1 MEIFRHIEDP
11 RLSVSGSVVTLGNFD
26 GIHLGH
32 QALIRSIVE
41 AGKRLAS
48 LSVVLTFEP
57 HPLKVLAPDRAP
69 KLILTHKDKMRLFQS
84 LGVDIVVIQTFDAAF
99 ANVEAEDFVR
109 TFVVERL
116 KTKEIWV
123 GRDLRFGKGRKGSV
137 NDLIRW
143 GNAFGFTVGTI
154 EPIVVEGIRVSSS
167 RIRELVEQGRVD
179 EAMPLLGRY
188 HFISGKVA
196 GGRRRGR
203 DLGFPTANIA
213 SRNEVLPLD
222 GIYATL
228 LQIRDKQLLSVSSI
242 GMNPTFGEGP
252 RTIESFILD
261 FDHDIYS
268 ESVKLSFVKRIRE
281 EKKFDSVDQLVAQMD
296 RDVSA
301 AKAVFNQ
308 LNLTGT
314 DGLAGC

>member
-41 AGKRLAS
+41 GGKRLAS
-48 LSVVLTFEP
+48 PSVVLTFEP
-57 HPLKVLAPDRAP
+57 HPLKVLAPHRAP

-84 LGVDIVVIQTFDAAF
+84 FGVDIVVIQNFDPAF
-99 ANVEAEDFVR
+99 ANVEPEDFVR
-109 TFVVERL
+109 KFLVERL
-116 KTKEIWV
+116 KTKEIWL

-137 NDLIRW
+137 DDLIRW
-143 GNAFGFTVGTI
+143 GNAFGFTVATI
-154 EPIVVEGIRVSSS
+154 APIVVEGTRISSS

-188 HFISGKVA
+188 HFISGRVVE
-196 GGRRRGR
+196 GHRRGR
-203 DLGFPTANIA
+203 GLGFPTANIA

-228 LQIRDKQLLSVSSI
+228 LQIGNNQLLSVSNI
-242 GMNPTFGEGP
+242 GTNPTFGDGP
-252 RTIESFILD
+252 RTIESFVLQ
-261 FDHDIYS
+261 FDRDIYG

-281 EKKFDSVDQLVAQMD
+281 EKKFDSADQLVAQMR

-301 AKAVFNQ
+301 AESIFNQ
-308 LNLTGT
+308 LNLTRP
-314 DGLAGC
+314 LA

>member
-196 GGRRRGR
+196 RGRRRGR